1 MENEDPQNRRPL
13 KTGLYKMEAIHITY

>member
-1 MENEDPQNRRPL
+1 MENEDQQNRRPL